1 MQKIL
6 RNIFI
11 VSCTFFGVCNI
22 SAQTYFDMKNKETIN
37 NYEVVAEVGDIKITA
52 EEFFYSYEFGPA
64 FPKRKSDSKETHLK
78 YLINEKLLA
87 LESYKEGLINDEEV
101 SSLFDD
107 IQADLATE
115 EMFKDEILSK
125 MKIDSAA
132 VDTIL
137 HSKQVELEL
146 KWLYSHDEEG
156 IKAYWLSL
164 YNNVSFDS
172 IFVKQFNDSVFL
184 DMRSLRTT
192 FYSLR
197 KNNPLLA
204 QIVDTMEAGHYSA
217 PIHVNSEWYIVKLE
231 NIWRDMITSETE
243 LNKLRYE
250 SEQAFLKNNM
260 DRESDNYV
268 DNLLRNENPIIK
280 KHAFNFLRAYLGKYI
295 LPSEQYEEWELEK
308 ILESALS
315 NLGLI
320 RGEEYTGVE
329 LVVTEKK
336 TYLLDEF
343 ITWYRNRSHYI
354 KFDKSDINSF
364 SRSIENLI
372 WLMLRDKLL
381 TQRAKENGYF
391 ENNWVKTQSNWWR
404 DKIAYSAMRNKLANS
419 ILLANEEVNT
429 GSESEPSPDDLS
441 IELIAK
447 MFRTIQA
454 SKAKYDVVINSEV
467 LNRISVSE
475 ENDPKVVDFYSA
487 KKGGLIPRPPYPTI
501 DNEWVNWE

>member
-11 VSCTFFGVCNI
+11 VSGTLFGVCNI
-22 SAQTYFDMKNKETIN
+22 SAQTFFDMNNKGTVN
-37 NYEVVAEVGDIKITA
+37 NYEIVAEVGDLKITA

-87 LESYKEGLINDEEV
+87 LESYNEELINEEEV

-115 EMFKDEILSK
+115 EMFKEEILSK
-125 MKIDSAA
+125 IKIDSAA

-137 HSKQVELEL
+137 HSKQIELEL

-156 IKAYWLSL
+156 IKAYWLAL
-164 YNNVSFDS
+164 YNDVPFDS
-172 IFVKQFNDSVFL
+172 LFNQQINDSVFI
-184 DMRSLRTT
+184 DMRSMKTT

-204 QIVDTMEAGHYSA
+204 QIIDTIKAGHHSA
-217 PIHVNSEWYIVKLE
+217 PIHVNNEWYIVKLE
-231 NIWRDMITSETE
+231 NIWRDMIASESE

-250 SEQAFLKNNM
+250 SEQAYIKSAM
-260 DRESDNYV
+260 DRESDLYV
-268 DNLLRNENPIIK
+268 DNLLRNENPVINK
-280 KHAFNFLRAYLGKYI
+280 SSFDLLRAYLGKFV
-295 LPSEQYEEWELEK
+295 LSPELYEEWELENL
-308 ILESALS
+308 LESTLARLNLS
-315 NLGLI
+315 RDDEYPGIELI
-320 RGEEYTGVE
+320 HTNSNS
-329 LVVTEKK
+329 
-336 TYLLDEF
+336 YLLDEF
-343 ITWYRNRSHYI
+343 ILWYRNRSLYI
-354 KFDKSDINSF
+354 KFDKRDLNSY
-364 SRSIENLI
+364 SRTLENLV
-372 WLMLRDKLL
+372 WLMIRDKLL

-419 ILLANEEVNT
+419 ILLENEEVNT
-429 GSESEPSPDDLS
+429 GSEYESSPDDLS

-447 MFRTIQA
+447 MFRMIQA
-454 SKAKYDVVINSEV
+454 SKAKHNVVINNEV
-467 LNRISVSE
+467 LHKISVSE